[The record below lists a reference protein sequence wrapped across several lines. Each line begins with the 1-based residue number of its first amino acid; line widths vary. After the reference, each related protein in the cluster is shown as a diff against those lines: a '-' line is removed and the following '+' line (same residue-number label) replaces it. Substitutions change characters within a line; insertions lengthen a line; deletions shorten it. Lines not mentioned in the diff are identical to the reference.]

1 MLRVPNR
8 RFWMNPALISQN
20 TSRMAY
26 FSPFG
31 KAHDTVIPS
40 LPRVRGSLLQLHSWT
55 PWTYGI
61 LSFSNLRVH
70 FHWENPIRGVHK
82 IVLYKL
88 VY

>member
-55 PWTYGI
+55 KELRYHGLFRWVKNMPYETYFGK
-61 LSFSNLRVH
+61 LTLGSS
-70 FHWENPIRGVHK
+70 K
-82 IVLYKL
+82 IFY
-88 VY
+88 